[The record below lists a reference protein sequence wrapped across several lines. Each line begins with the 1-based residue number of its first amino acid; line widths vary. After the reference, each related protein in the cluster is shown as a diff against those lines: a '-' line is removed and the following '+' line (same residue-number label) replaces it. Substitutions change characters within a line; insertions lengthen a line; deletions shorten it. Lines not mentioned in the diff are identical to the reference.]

1 LVVACV
7 VAIFTSVNVQIAENV
22 SFRILVKIRKFT
34 ASCSVV
40 VLNFLVRF
48 FFIGISWSSVKIRI
62 AIRAPRIIST
72 SPRAAASR
80 TTLFRISR
88 LAPSGRLLRSFG

>member
-7 VAIFTSVNVQIAENV
+7 VAIFNSVNVQIAKNV
-22 SFRILVKIRKFT
+22 SFRILVKIGKFT

-48 FFIGISWSSVKIRI
+48 FFIGIS
-62 AIRAPRIIST
+62 
-72 SPRAAASR
+72 
-80 TTLFRISR
+80 
-88 LAPSGRLLRSFG
+88 